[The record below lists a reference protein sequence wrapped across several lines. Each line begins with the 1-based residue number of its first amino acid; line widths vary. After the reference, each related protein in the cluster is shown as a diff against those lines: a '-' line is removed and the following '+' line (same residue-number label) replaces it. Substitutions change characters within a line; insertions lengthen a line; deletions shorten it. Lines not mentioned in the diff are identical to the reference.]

1 MSSLDADPAPVCLPG
16 LPKAVVDLA
25 GARVHVYA
33 THFDYRPDP
42 AVRRTQVEETAR
54 IMAADGDVRQVL
66 LGDLNAGPDAPEL
79 APLWERLT
87 DAWSGPQLSQANW
100 PVTAPPH
107 PACRLSRGGPASLAR
122 CRSPPAQEPAQVGG
136 GVQPRLAFVSGQMRG
151 HRNGK

>member
-1 MSSLDADPAPVCLPG
+1 M
-16 LPKAVVDLA
+16 VDLA

-87 DAWSGPQLSQANW
+87 DAWSVTYGPGGETFLADKPVKRIDYVAVSRGLAVTGCDV
-100 PVTAPPH
+100 PVT
-107 PACRLSRGGPASLAR
+107 LASDHRPVVADLAVTPT
-122 CRSPPAQEPAQVGG
+122 SW
-136 GVQPRLAFVSGQMRG
+136 
-151 HRNGK
+151 